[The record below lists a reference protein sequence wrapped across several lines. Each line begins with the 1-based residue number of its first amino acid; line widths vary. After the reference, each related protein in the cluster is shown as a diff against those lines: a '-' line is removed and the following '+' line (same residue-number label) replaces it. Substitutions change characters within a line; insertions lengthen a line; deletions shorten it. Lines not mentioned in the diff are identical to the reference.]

1 MTLRMNTDHYLSD
14 TLPGKISSFFVKKL
28 LSFVGNISNDVIS
41 IMIGSHTGIWQER
54 QGKEKRVKISPNFS
68 RIQSFKH
75 IGHKEKCLYPG
86 SEAKLNI
93 ALVCLTLLVNI
104 TASTLNFSV
113 IERLPFRSRM
123 SMGKWKMFSF
133 ALWNH
138 SFVFMDYSQGLFV
151 IEMINA
157 EIKLNVKSPGNSY
170 FIFQLLLS
178 VTSE

>member
-1 MTLRMNTDHYLSD
+1 MKFSFFF
-14 TLPGKISSFFVKKL
+14 FFVKNS
-28 LSFVGNISNDVIS
+28 LSFVGNLLDDMGS
-41 IMIGSHTGIWQER
+41 IMIGSQSDIWQER
-54 QGKEKRVKISPNFS
+54 QGEEKEVKISPKFS

-75 IGHKEKCLYPG
+75 IGHKEKCLYPE
-86 SEAKLNI
+86 SEVKLRI
-93 ALVCLTLLVNI
+93 ASVCLTLLVNI

-113 IERLPFRSRM
+113 IERLPFRPRM
-123 SMGKWKMFSF
+123 STSKWKMSSF

-157 EIKLNVKSPGNSY
+157 EIKSNVKSPGNSY

-178 VTSE
+178 VASG

>member
-1 MTLRMNTDHYLSD
+1 MIRIMT
-14 TLPGKISSFFVKKL
+14 
-28 LSFVGNISNDVIS
+28 
-41 IMIGSHTGIWQER
+41 GSLTGSGQEK
-54 QGKEKRVKISPNFS
+54 QGKNKIKPSSNFS

-75 IGHKEKCLYPG
+75 IGPKEKCLYPG
-86 SEAKLNI
+86 SEVKLNI
-93 ALVCLTLLVNI
+93 ASVCLTLLANI

-113 IERLPFRSRM
+113 IERLPFRLRM
-123 SMGKWKMFSF
+123 SMSKWKMSSF

-157 EIKLNVKSPGNSY
+157 EIKSNVKSPGNSY

-178 VTSE
+178 VTSG